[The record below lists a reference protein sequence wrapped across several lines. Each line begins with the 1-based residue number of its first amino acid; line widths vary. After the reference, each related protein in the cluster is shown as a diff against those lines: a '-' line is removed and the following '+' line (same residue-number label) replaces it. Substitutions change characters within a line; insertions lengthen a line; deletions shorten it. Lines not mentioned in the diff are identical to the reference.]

1 MKYSYVTYYTF
12 LPYRRGRGAILIEP
26 LTTVGRIGT
35 LSSSYI
41 EIGIHLV
48 STPIRD
54 QTPIKVD
61 EEEVEYLRAQDY
73 QITRIISVSYLKNVR
88 PMLFR
93 VHKEALRW
101 LTLLDEAIDP
111 STYLTPSSKPLS
123 VSLCIDSVVRALT
136 KAYTRPADL
145 ANLNTCCRFTR
156 TSRTPS
162 QRELLK
168 RIKRG
173 RGKLRRRSQLV
184 DARLH
189 KSVINRHYH

>member
-1 MKYSYVTYYTF
+1 
-12 LPYRRGRGAILIEP
+12 
-26 LTTVGRIGT
+26 
-35 LSSSYI
+35 
-41 EIGIHLV
+41 
-48 STPIRD
+48 
-54 QTPIKVD
+54 
-61 EEEVEYLRAQDY
+61 
-73 QITRIISVSYLKNVR
+73 
-88 PMLFR
+88 MLFR
-93 VHKEALRW
+93 VHKEALRR

-123 VSLCIDSVVRALT
+123 VSLCIDSVARALAR
-136 KAYTRPADL
+136 AYTRPADQ
-145 ANLNTCCRFTR
+145 ANLTTCCRFTR

-189 KSVINRHYH
+189 KSVINRHYHWLCTACQNDQVEGDAKRACNPHHGFRCNESYDFACPHLPQHPKTWNAMNGDDRRQRNVASHGSRNHMCSDKHW